1 MDNNMVNHWGKWVD
15 KTEPVTGVISIND
28 VCQFVCDE
36 CCNGLDL
43 NYEQAE
49 QEFLQ
54 GFQENH
60 GGADPTDEDW
70 NDFNSEMEMCESGD
84 TLIGDWIKDSDG
96 LYDADRENGEYA
108 AIVRESVVQVVWS
121 KYVIKCKNL
130 CSPCYPGQADVNSG
144 NDEPDGEFLAYN
156 LPPEAY
162 EY

>member
-36 CCNGLDL
+36 CCNGIDL

-60 GGADPTDEDW
+60 GGADPTDEYW

-108 AIVRESVVQVVWS
+108 AIVRESVVQILFRLFHS
-121 KYVIKCKNL
+121 LILEVIYL
-130 CSPCYPGQADVNSG
+130 LDG
-144 NDEPDGEFLAYN
+144 N
-156 LPPEAY
+156 
-162 EY
+162 